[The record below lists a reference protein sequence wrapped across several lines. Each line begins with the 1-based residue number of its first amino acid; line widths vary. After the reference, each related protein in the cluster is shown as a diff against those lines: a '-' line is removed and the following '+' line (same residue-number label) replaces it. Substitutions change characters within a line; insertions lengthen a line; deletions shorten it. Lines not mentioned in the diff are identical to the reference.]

1 MPTPPRDTVLLA
13 LLLALRKMTQP
24 RSQSDEL
31 ILFPQLF
38 EVGEQLQLD
47 PDDWDFIYEG
57 LIAHII
63 NYNVL
68 NQVYQQIY
76 TQIVAVDALLLQNLS
91 PTTEEVL
98 QVYNLPTY
106 HEVRGHEMR
115 GGHHHQ
121 LDLSNPH
128 ILQIAVTVLKSNNP
142 YTTAQKSDWLN
153 RVTKT
158 LQHLEPSVSL

>member
-13 LLLALRKMTQP
+13 LLLAFRKMTQP
-24 RSQSDEL
+24 LSQFDEFV
-31 ILFPQLF
+31 LFPQLF
-38 EVGEQLQLD
+38 EVGEQLQLY

-63 NYNVL
+63 NCNVL

-76 TQIVAVDALLLQNLS
+76 TQIADVDALLLENLS

-106 HEVRGHEMR
+106 DEVRGDYHN
-115 GGHHHQ
+115 Q
-121 LDLSNPH
+121 VDLNNPN

-142 YTTAQKSDWLN
+142 YIAAQKSDWLN

>member
-13 LLLALRKMTQP
+13 LLLAFRKMTQSL
-24 RSQSDEL
+24 SQSDEL

-47 PDDWDFIYEG
+47 PEDWEFIYEG
-57 LIAHII
+57 LIYHITK
-63 NYNVL
+63 YNVL
-68 NQVYQQIY
+68 NQVYEQIY
-76 TQIVAVDALLLQNLS
+76 TQIADVDASLLQNLS
-91 PTTEEVL
+91 PTTEEVS
-98 QVYNLPTY
+98 QVDNLHTY
-106 HEVRGHEMR
+106 DGERGDYHN
-115 GGHHHQ
+115 Q
-121 LDLSNPH
+121 LDLSNPN

-142 YTTAQKSDWLN
+142 YIAAQKSDWLN

>member
-1 MPTPPRDTVLLA
+1 MVTPPRDRVLLA
-13 LLLALRKMTQP
+13 LLLAFRKMTQP
-24 RSQSDEL
+24 LNQSDEL

-47 PDDWDFIYEG
+47 PDYWDFIYEG

-76 TQIVAVDALLLQNLS
+76 TQIATVDAQILQDIS

-98 QVYNLPTY
+98 QVDNVPIYI
-106 HEVRGHEMR
+106 EMR
-115 GGHHHQ
+115 GDDHNQ
-121 LDLSNPH
+121 LNSNNPH
-128 ILQIAVTVLKSNNP
+128 FLQIAVTVLKSNNP
-142 YTTAQKSDWLN
+142 YIAAQKSDWLN